1 MERPTGITVIAIAYF
16 VLGLLSLVWSGLV
29 FGIGGLGALFGG
41 LLGVGNVAAAST
53 AGAWSGFLG
62 ILAAIVQFAVGIGLL
77 KMQKWAWIL
86 ALVGVAVTVIQGIV
100 GMVGGGPFAFMC
112 GLLGLVLPV
121 AILIYLLT
129 PHVRQVFGVG
139 AG

>member
-16 VLGLLSLVWSGLV
+16 VLGILSLLWSGFV
-29 FGIGGLGALFGG
+29 FGLGGLGTLFAGLFGAEAM
-41 LLGVGNVAAAST
+41 AAAST

-77 KMQKWAWIL
+77 KMKKCAWIL
-86 ALVGVAVTVIQGIV
+86 ALIGVALTVIQGIA
-100 GMVGGGPFAFMC
+100 GMFSGGPFAIMC
-112 GLLGLVLPV
+112 GLLGLLLPV

-129 PHVRQVFGVG
+129 SKVREAFGLG
-139 AG
+139 TG